1 MDKSKSM
8 DRLNTNDKLGR
19 IRPRKPLKPFNGY
32 LSAVFEPPFVDDVRN
47 LLVVLRHDVAG

>member
-1 MDKSKSM
+1 M